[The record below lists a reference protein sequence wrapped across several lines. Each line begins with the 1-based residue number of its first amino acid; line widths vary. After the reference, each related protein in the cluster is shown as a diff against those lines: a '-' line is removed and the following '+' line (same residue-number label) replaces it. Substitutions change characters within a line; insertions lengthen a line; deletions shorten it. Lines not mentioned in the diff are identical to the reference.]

1 MKSIPLQELLV
12 GPLALICAVVVY
24 VAAILDV
31 PPDAAFAPTALAGAS
46 R

>member
-1 MKSIPLQELLV
+1 MKSIPVQELLV
-12 GPLALICAVVVY
+12 APLALICAVVVY

-31 PPDAAFAPTALAGAS
+31 PQNAVSAQTAIAGAS